1 MRKWLEDNSCNDLFS
16 SSSADSL
23 VVITDDEMEE
33 NRSDV
38 IIVSSDGSSGSGG
51 GDDDNGS
58 DSCMKTVRRI
68 DKIANRAESMYNEQQ
83 FNLTVEKA
91 AVQYTC
97 DEMARIMNLDSES
110 DMPSDSTILH
120 VLSWLS
126 VEVISTCGS
135 TQWRYR
141 VKDKVREVLI
151 EQYGS
156 HARYS
161 AHMY

>member
-16 SSSADSL
+16 SSPPDSL

-38 IIVSSDGSSGSGG
+38 IIVSSDGSSSG
-51 GDDDNGS
+51 GS
-58 DSCMKTVRRI
+58 DSCMKTVHRI
-68 DKIANRAESMYNEQQ
+68 DRIANRAESMYNEQQ
-83 FNLTVEKA
+83 FNLAVEKA
-91 AVQYTC
+91 AVQYAC

-110 DMPSDSTILH
+110 DMPSDSAILH

>member
-1 MRKWLEDNSCNDLFS
+1 MRKWLEDNSYNDLFS

-38 IIVSSDGSSGSGG
+38 IIVSSDDGSSGGDGG
-51 GDDDNGS
+51 NDSS
-58 DSCMKTVRRI
+58 DSCMKTVHRI
-68 DKIANRAESMYNEQQ
+68 DRIANRAESMYNEQQ
-83 FNLTVEKA
+83 FNLAVEKA
-91 AVQYTC
+91 AVQYASS
-97 DEMARIMNLDSES
+97 EMARIMNLDSES
-110 DMPSDSTILH
+110 DMPSDSAILH

-126 VEVISTCGS
+126 IEVISTCGS

-141 VKDKVREVLI
+141 VKDKVIEVLI

>member
-1 MRKWLEDNSCNDLFS
+1 MIR
-16 SSSADSL
+16 
-23 VVITDDEMEE
+23 DDEMEE

-38 IIVSSDGSSGSGG
+38 IIVSSNDDSSSGGDGG
-51 GDDDNGS
+51 NDSS
-58 DSCMKTVRRI
+58 DSCMKTVHRI
-68 DKIANRAESMYNEQQ
+68 DRIANRAESMYNEQQ
-83 FNLTVEKA
+83 FNLAVEKA
-91 AVQYTC
+91 AVQYASG
-97 DEMARIMNLDSES
+97 EMARIMNLDSES
-110 DMPSDSTILH
+110 DMPSDSAILH

-126 VEVISTCGS
+126 IEVISTCGS

-156 HARYS
+156 HAQYS

>member
-23 VVITDDEMEE
+23 VVITDDETEE

-38 IIVSSDGSSGSGG
+38 IIVSSDGGSSGN
-51 GDDDNGS
+51 GDDDGN

-68 DKIANRAESMYNEQQ
+68 DRIANRAESMYNEQQ
-83 FNLTVEKA
+83 FNLAVEKA
-91 AVQYTC
+91 AVQYAC
-97 DEMARIMNLDSES
+97 DEMARIMKLDSES

-156 HARYS
+156 HVRYS